1 MAKGPCG
8 PRGEGKQ
15 INILPAG
22 KYLRP
27 KVTLSRNQGTGEKVT
42 VSARCA
48 KALIGAVPR
57 RSLVLS
63 IAGKNTLLSPKTKGT
78 AHGPSLW
85 FYSTVFKDSTI
96 SSFFSFRWAAR
107 FTTRENTVVSSTAHR

>member
-1 MAKGPCG
+1 MADVCGSDEKPKGT
-8 PRGEGKQ
+8 RSRKQ
-15 INILPAG
+15 G
-22 KYLRP
+22 
-27 KVTLSRNQGTGEKVT
+27 SGEKVT
-42 VSARCA
+42 VSARSA
-48 KALIGAVPR
+48 KALTGAVPR

-78 AHGPSLW
+78 ARRPSLW

-96 SSFFSFRWAAR
+96 SSFFSFQWAAK